1 MIVRELVA
9 KFGFNVDKSGLD
21 RADAAIGKT
30 KKNSLDLGKI
40 AGGAMAALGAMGV
53 KQKIDESVDAANS
66 FGEAM
71 GKIQSLIPGNV
82 ARADE
87 YSAAIKRLALE
98 FGTTSADV
106 AAGTYDVLSTF
117 GDTADSIDQVSIAV
131 KAGAAANAT
140 TKDGLALLGAVTKAY
155 GDTSAATMQKVS
167 DLGFQTVNLGN
178 VELPELAASIGQV
191 TPLASN
197 LGVKMEEVFAVMAS
211 ASGVT
216 GSGSEVMT
224 QMASAMQALLN
235 KTPAMKKA
243 YARVFGK
250 ELLKDAIGKDG
261 VVGVFKKLAGTT
273 DGSVE
278 SIQKLFGRVEGL
290 KLILQLT
297 GNGAKDFT
305 DKMAAMGNVA
315 GATDTAFAAMKGG
328 LAANAT
334 EAAKTAEAM
343 AQFKIKV
350 GDQLTGPMN
359 DAEAAVLHVATAIGN
374 DLILSFQNLNNQD
387 IKTDKLDD
395 LGISL
400 HVIASGLIAIAET
413 GDLALCVMRTTG
425 TAWGTLGGLGANTL
439 LHGGKGN
446 MNALKMSGSAFSD
459 IWKGQAA
466 RAAQRGRTI
475 FDPTSERDLLE
486 NSKQMGK
493 WRDKAKQQQKAMEEE
508 RKQAKIDSGVSM
520 DNLLKGGSGVAA
532 SMIGS
537 ANITMNMTL
546 PTGTPTD
553 QAGMIYAELSKK
565 IVEANRGNAPRTKR
579 SGVDGASNAGTNT
592 LGAEQ

>member
-9 KFGFNVDKSGLD
+9 RFGFNVDKSGLD
-21 RADAAIGKT
+21 RADAAINKT

-243 YARVFGK
+243 YASVFGK
-250 ELLKDAIGKDG
+250 ELLKDAISKDG

-297 GNGAKDFT
+297 GNGAADFT
-305 DKMAAMGNVA
+305 SKMASMGDAA
-315 GATDTAFAAMKGG
+315 GATDIAFAAMKGG

-334 EAAKTAEAM
+334 QAAKTAEKM
-343 AQFKIKV
+343 AQLKIAIGDELAPAV
-350 GDQLTGPMN
+350 GQFNAEMATAVEIGAGAFHTVLTNMKTETENASGPMKGLGESVRPVTVWFAKLALVADGTAGAIN
-359 DAEAAVLHVATAIGN
+359 AVVDAADKVDEAVAGFASDTWSAMWGGGEGELPDYMQERIKERETRNADRAARMKSLSEYIVNPEAATQKSELADARKQAIT
-374 DLILSFQNLNNQD
+374 DANQARLEGIQLMTGAAAGD
-387 IKTDKLDD
+387 VHIG
-395 LGISL
+395 GISL
-400 HVIASGLIAIAET
+400 NV
-413 GDLALCVMRTTG
+413 ALP
-425 TAWGTLGGLGANTL
+425 
-439 LHGGKGN
+439 
-446 MNALKMSGSAFSD
+446 S
-459 IWKGQAA
+459 
-466 RAAQRGRTI
+466 
-475 FDPTSERDLLE
+475 
-486 NSKQMGK
+486 
-493 WRDKAKQQQKAMEEE
+493 
-508 RKQAKIDSGVSM
+508 
-520 DNLLKGGSGVAA
+520 
-532 SMIGS
+532 
-537 ANITMNMTL
+537 
-546 PTGTPTD
+546 GTPESHA
-553 QAGMIYAELSKK
+553 QAINDELFRLLTNAGK
-565 IVEANRGNAPRTKR
+565 ANAPRTNR

-592 LGAEQ
+592 LGGP

>member
-40 AGGAMAALGAMGV
+40 AGGAMAALGAMGI
-53 KQKIDESVDAANS
+53 KQKIDESVAASNE
-66 FGEAM
+66 FGESM

-106 AAGTYDVLSTF
+106 AAGAYDVVSTF
-117 GDTADSIDQVSIAV
+117 GDTADAIDQVSIAV

-167 DLGFQTVNLGN
+167 DLGFQTVNLGK

-235 KTPAMKKA
+235 KTPAMKVA
-243 YARVFGK
+243 YKKVFGK
-250 ELLKDAIGKDG
+250 ELLKDAISKDG

-305 DKMAAMGNVA
+305 DKMAAMGNVM
-315 GATDTAFAAMKGG
+315 GLTNTAYAASKGG

-334 EAAKTAEAM
+334 QAAKTAEKM
-343 AQFKIKV
+343 AQLKIAIGDDLAPAV
-350 GDQLTGPMN
+350 GRFNAEIATAVEIGAGAFHTVLTNMKTDTG
-359 DAEAAVLHVATAIGN
+359 DASGSMKGLGESVRPVTVWFAKLALVADTAAGAVNAVIDASDRAEEGIAGFASETWSSMWGGSGGELPDYMQERKAAREKTNTDRAARMKSLSEYIVDPEAATQK
-374 DLILSFQNLNNQD
+374 S
-387 IKTDKLDD
+387 
-395 LGISL
+395 
-400 HVIASGLIAIAET
+400 E
-413 GDLALCVMRTTG
+413 LAD
-425 TAWGTLGGLGANTL
+425 A
-439 LHGGKGN
+439 
-446 MNALKMSGSAFSD
+446 
-459 IWKGQAA
+459 
-466 RAAQRGRTI
+466 
-475 FDPTSERDLLE
+475 
-486 NSKQMGK
+486 
-493 WRDKAKQQQKAMEEE
+493 
-508 RKQAKIDSGVSM
+508 RKQAITDANQARLEGIQLMTGAAAGDVNIGAISL
-520 DNLLKGGSGVAA
+520 NVA
-532 SMIGS
+532 
-537 ANITMNMTL
+537 L
-546 PTGTPTD
+546 PAGTAKD
-553 QAGMIYAELSKK
+553 QAKLLQDELYKMLTNAGD
-565 IVEANRGNAPRTKR
+565 ANARRTDR
-579 SGVDGASNAGTNT
+579 SNVGGASNAGTN
-592 LGAEQ
+592 AVVVPK

>member
-9 KFGFNVDKSGLD
+9 RFGFNVDKSGLD
-21 RADAAIGKT
+21 RADAAINKT

-40 AGGAMAALGAMGV
+40 AGGAMAALGAMGI

-106 AAGTYDVLSTF
+106 AAGTYDVISTF

-167 DLGFQTVNLGN
+167 DLGFQTVNLGK

-235 KTPAMKKA
+235 KTPAMKVA
-243 YARVFGK
+243 YKKVFGK
-250 ELLKDAIGKDG
+250 ELLKDAISKDG

-305 DKMAAMGNVA
+305 DKMAAMGNVMGLTNVA
-315 GATDTAFAAMKGG
+315 YAASKGG

-334 EAAKTAEAM
+334 QAAKTAEKM
-343 AQFKIKV
+343 AQLKIAIGDDLAPAV
-350 GDQLTGPMN
+350 GKFN
-359 DAEAAVLHVATAIGN
+359 AEMATAVEIGAGALHTVLTN
-374 DLILSFQNLNNQD
+374 
-387 IKTDKLDD
+387 IKTDTEDASAPMNG
-395 LGISL
+395 LGESL
-400 HVIASGLIAIAET
+400 RPVTVWFAK
-413 GDLALCVMRTTG
+413 LALVADG
-425 TAWGTLGGLGANTL
+425 TAGAINTVVDAADKVDEAVAGFASDTWSAMWGGGEGELPDYMQERIKERETR
-439 LHGGKGN
+439 
-446 MNALKMSGSAFSD
+446 NAD
-459 IWKGQAA
+459 RAA
-466 RAAQRGRTI
+466 RMKSLSEYIVNPEAATQK
-475 FDPTSERDLLE
+475 SELAD
-486 NSKQMGK
+486 
-493 WRDKAKQQQKAMEEE
+493 A
-508 RKQAKIDSGVSM
+508 RKQAITDANQARLEGIQLM
-520 DNLLKGGSGVAA
+520 TGAA
-532 SMIGS
+532 AGDVNIGAIS
-537 ANITMNMTL
+537 LNVTL
-546 PTGTPTD
+546 PSGTPENHA
-553 QAGMIYAELSKK
+553 QAVNDELFKLLTNAGRS
-565 IVEANRGNAPRTKR
+565 NAPRTGR
-579 SGVDGASNAGTNT
+579 SGVNGPSGAGTNP
-592 LGAEQ
+592 LGG

>member
-9 KFGFNVDKSGLD
+9 KFGFDVDKSGLD
-21 RADAAIGKT
+21 RADAAIDKT

-40 AGGAMAALGAMGV
+40 ASGAMAALGAMGI
-53 KQKIDESVDAANS
+53 KQKIDESVDASNE
-66 FGEAM
+66 FGKSM

-224 QMASAMQALLN
+224 QMAAAMQALLN
-235 KTPAMKKA
+235 KTPEMKVAYKKA
-243 YARVFGK
+243 FGK

-261 VVGVFKKLAGTT
+261 VVGVFKKLVGTT
-273 DGSVE
+273 DGSIE
-278 SIQKLFGRVEGL
+278 SIQKLFSRVEGL
-290 KLILQLT
+290 RLILQLT

-305 DKMAAMGNVA
+305 DKMASMGNVA
-315 GATDTAFAAMKGG
+315 GATDIAFEAMKGG

-334 EAAKTAEAM
+334 QADKTAEKM
-343 AQFKIKV
+343 AQLKIAIGDDLAPAVGQFNAEIAKAVEIGAGALHTVLTNMKTDTGDASGSMNGLGESLRPVVVWFAKLALVADGAAGAIYAVEDAKDKV
-350 GDQLTGPMN
+350 GEAFAGFASETWSEMWGGSGGELPDYMQERIKERETRNTARIARMKSLSEYIVDPKAATQKSELA
-359 DAEAAVLHVATAIGN
+359 DA
-374 DLILSFQNLNNQD
+374 
-387 IKTDKLDD
+387 
-395 LGISL
+395 
-400 HVIASGLIAIAET
+400 
-413 GDLALCVMRTTG
+413 
-425 TAWGTLGGLGANTL
+425 
-439 LHGGKGN
+439 
-446 MNALKMSGSAFSD
+446 
-459 IWKGQAA
+459 
-466 RAAQRGRTI
+466 
-475 FDPTSERDLLE
+475 
-486 NSKQMGK
+486 
-493 WRDKAKQQQKAMEEE
+493 
-508 RKQAKIDSGVSM
+508 RKQAITDADQHRLEGIQLMTGAAAGDVNIGAISLNVALPAGTAKDHAKLLHDELYKM
-520 DNLLKGGSGVAA
+520 LTNADNANARRTDRSGVA
-532 SMIGS
+532 G
-537 ANITMNMTL
+537 
-546 PTGTPTD
+546 PGP
-553 QAGMIYAELSKK
+553 
-565 IVEANRGNAPRTKR
+565 
-579 SGVDGASNAGTNT
+579 AGTNP
-592 LGAEQ
+592 LGAKQ

>member
-53 KQKIDESVDAANS
+53 KQKIDESVEASNQ
-66 FGEAM
+66 FGESM

-87 YSAAIKRLALE
+87 YSAAIKKLALQ
-98 FGTTSADV
+98 FGATTADV
-106 AAGTYDVLSTF
+106 AAGAYDVVSTF
-117 GDTADSIDQVSIAV
+117 GDTADAIDQVSIAV
-131 KAGAAANAT
+131 KVGAAGAAT

-155 GDTSAATMQKVS
+155 GDTSAATMQKVA
-167 DLGFQTVNLGN
+167 DLGFQTVNLGK

-235 KTPAMKKA
+235 KTPAMKVA
-243 YARVFGK
+243 YKKVFGK
-250 ELLKDAIGKDG
+250 ELLKDAISKDG

-305 DKMAAMGNVA
+305 DKMDAMGNA
-315 GATDTAFAAMKGG
+315 TGATDTAFAAMKGG

-334 EAAKTAEAM
+334 QAAKTKEKMTQLQIKIGDDLAPAVGKFNAEM
-343 AQFKIKV
+343 ATAVEIGAGAFHTV
-350 GDQLTGPMN
+350 LTNMKTDTENASGPMKGLGESVRPVTVWFAKLALVADGAAGAIN
-359 DAEAAVLHVATAIGN
+359 AVIDASDRAEEGIAGFASETWSSMFGGSGGELPDYMQERKAARETSNAERVSRMKSLSEYIVDPEAAT
-374 DLILSFQNLNNQD
+374 
-387 IKTDKLDD
+387 
-395 LGISL
+395 
-400 HVIASGLIAIAET
+400 
-413 GDLALCVMRTTG
+413 
-425 TAWGTLGGLGANTL
+425 
-439 LHGGKGN
+439 
-446 MNALKMSGSAFSD
+446 
-459 IWKGQAA
+459 
-466 RAAQRGRTI
+466 
-475 FDPTSERDLLE
+475 
-486 NSKQMGK
+486 
-493 WRDKAKQQQKAMEEE
+493 QKADLVDA
-508 RKQAKIDSGVSM
+508 RKQAITDANQARLEGIQM
-520 DNLLKGGSGVAA
+520 MTGAA
-532 SMIGS
+532 AGDVNIGAIS
-537 ANITMNMTL
+537 LNVTL
-546 PTGTPTD
+546 PSGTPENHA
-553 QAGMIYAELSKK
+553 QAINDELFKMLTNAGK
-565 IVEANRGNAPRTKR
+565 ANAPRTNR

-592 LGAEQ
+592 LGGP